1 MSTVVGPSNP
11 TSTSHRSTSHRQQ
24 SGHQISHRSGHR
36 SGGIPL
42 SRITS
47 TELRKMF
54 DTRSGFWLMAS
65 IAITAVLATGA
76 VIAFAPDDEL
86 TYNSFAAAIGFPM
99 TVILPIVAILSVTG
113 EWTQR
118 SGLTTFTLV
127 PHRSRVILAK
137 AIVSVGVA
145 VVSIP
150 VAFAVGALGNVV
162 GSAIAGVDTV
172 WDLTI
177 TNFANI
183 VLANVLGLLVGFML
197 GVLIRSSAGAIVAYF
212 VYSFLLPTLSML
224 LASSQDWFKDLQ
236 PWVDFNYAQTAL
248 FDAGTLS
255 GEQWAQLGVTGVLW
269 LVVPMAVGVAMV
281 LRSEVK

>member
-1 MSTVVGPSNP
+1 MTTLVSPSASTVIEPA
-11 TSTSHRSTSHRQQ
+11 
-24 SGHQISHRSGHR
+24 GHR
-36 SGGIPL
+36 ADGIPL
-42 SRITS
+42 HRITS

-65 IAITAVLATGA
+65 IAITALLATAA
-76 VIAFAPDDEL
+76 VVLFGSDKDL

-113 EWTQR
+113 EWSQR

-127 PHRSRVILAK
+127 PHRGRVILAK
-137 AIVSVGVA
+137 AVVCVGVA

-162 GSAIAGVDTV
+162 GTAIAGVDPVWNLTV
-172 WDLTI
+172 AD
-177 TNFANI
+177 FGNI
-183 VLANVLGLLVGFML
+183 VLANVLGLMVGFML

-224 LASSQDWFKDLQ
+224 LASSQAWFKDLQ
-236 PWVDFNYAQTAL
+236 PWVDFNFAQSALYNGSLTAQ
-248 FDAGTLS
+248 
-255 GEQWAQLGVTGVLW
+255 QWAHLGVTGVIW
-269 LVVPMAVGVAMV
+269 LVVPTVVGVAMV
-281 LRSEVK
+281 LRSEVR

>member
-1 MSTVVGPSNP
+1 MSTVVSPSTA
-11 TSTSHRSTSHRQQ
+11 TSTRPTTHRSDERLPQ
-24 SGHQISHRSGHR
+24 RSGA
-36 SGGIPL
+36 IPL
-42 SRITS
+42 HRITT

-65 IAITAVLATGA
+65 IAITALLATGA
-76 VIAFAPDDEL
+76 VVLFAPDGEL

-99 TVILPIVAILSVTG
+99 TVILPIIAILSVTG
-113 EWTQR
+113 EWSQR

-162 GSAIAGVDTV
+162 GTAIAGVDPV
-172 WDLTI
+172 WDLTV
-177 TNFANI
+177 TDFSNI
-183 VLANVLGLLVGFML
+183 VLANVLGLMVGFML

-224 LASSQDWFKDLQ
+224 LASSQSWFKDLQ
-236 PWVDFNYAQTAL
+236 PWVDFNYAQSAL
-248 FDAGTLS
+248 FDGSLTS
-255 GEQWAQLGVTGVLW
+255 SQWAQLGVTSVIW
-269 LVVPMAVGVAMV
+269 LVVPTIVGVAMV